1 MPAGKNQKL
10 KMLYLARIFMEETDD
25 QHALSINEIIQMLKK
40 YDVNAD
46 RKTLYLDFAALS
58 RFGLD
63 ILSEKN
69 GRYWYY
75 YLGEREF
82 ELPELKLLVDSV
94 QSAKFI
100 TDRKSSQLI
109 GKLEKLVS
117 NYQAKQLHRQVVI
130 AGRNKS
136 GNEKIF
142 YNVDMIHDA
151 INADRQIRFHYFRWN
166 VKKEMELRKDGA
178 WYEISPWSLMWDDE
192 NYYLV
197 GYDPESCK
205 IKHYRVDKMIQ
216 MSIMDRKR
224 DGMEAFKQFNL
235 PRYTTSLFGMFG
247 GTESLVTL
255 EGRNDMVGILIDRFG
270 KDITIVPVNDTHFR
284 TSVNVVVSQ
293 QFFGW
298 IMGLGDGI
306 KIISPENVV
315 AQIRAEIKKLDSF
328 YSV

>member
-109 GKLEKLVS
+109 LEY
-117 NYQAKQLHRQVVI
+117 NYHWQ
-130 AGRNKS
+130 
-136 GNEKIF
+136 
-142 YNVDMIHDA
+142 
-151 INADRQIRFHYFRWN
+151 
-166 VKKEMELRKDGA
+166 
-178 WYEISPWSLMWDDE
+178 
-192 NYYLV
+192 
-197 GYDPESCK
+197 
-205 IKHYRVDKMIQ
+205 
-216 MSIMDRKR
+216 
-224 DGMEAFKQFNL
+224 
-235 PRYTTSLFGMFG
+235 
-247 GTESLVTL
+247 
-255 EGRNDMVGILIDRFG
+255 
-270 KDITIVPVNDTHFR
+270 
-284 TSVNVVVSQ
+284 
-293 QFFGW
+293 
-298 IMGLGDGI
+298 
-306 KIISPENVV
+306 
-315 AQIRAEIKKLDSF
+315 
-328 YSV
+328 